1 MMKIIVFALAL
12 CSAQSVSARSYGAG
26 QNMRSDDYQLQ
37 KLLADE
43 IDSDHFLA
51 VDPKPDVG
59 QSLLSRKTR
68 SASCDSGCNS
78 HSDCSGSNTCNK
90 CCWWFGYG
98 NICTNPNNVIHC
110 ISPKFVG
117 VVTDLINRGQRQ

>member
-1 MMKIIVFALAL
+1 MKIIVFALAL
-12 CSAQSVSARSYGAG
+12 CIAQSVSARSYGAG

-51 VDPKPDVG
+51 VDPKPDVD

-78 HSDCSGSNTCNK
+78 NSDCSGSKTCNK

-110 ISPKFVG
+110 ISPKFASVA
-117 VVTDLINRGQRQ
+117 TDLLNRGNQ

>member
-51 VDPKPDVG
+51 VDPKPDVD

-117 VVTDLINRGQRQ
+117 VATDLLNRGQRQ

>member
-12 CSAQSVSARSYGAG
+12 CIAQSVSARSYGAG
-26 QNMRSDDYQLQ
+26 QNMRSEDYQLQ

-43 IDSDHFLA
+43 IDSDHL
-51 VDPKPDVG
+51 PDVD

-78 HSDCSGSNTCNK
+78 NSDCSGSNTCNK

-117 VVTDLINRGQRQ
+117 VATDLLNRGQRQ